1 MADLVRT
8 QAFCGITEGRAGRPA
23 LFDAVELGG
32 DELVGVD
39 GVFGDCQPE
48 GLGESSKF
56 SKVCSASL
64 FAMCSGSGNSM
75 SASLLGDI
83 EIMALLV

>member
-48 GLGESSKF
+48 GLGEIVEVVENSF
-56 SKVCSASL
+56 CQL
-64 FAMCSGSGNSM
+64 FCDVIWEVSGHVSV
-75 SASLLGDI
+75 SLLKSC
-83 EIMALLV
+83 